1 MQQYLRSTGAALC
14 SLWPSDGATVR
25 STCKCLQKLP
35 QNSNYS
41 QSHLHS
47 FTGIHTRIHTH
58 IHTSTHTLSAACN
71 QRLMQ
76 IVRQTRISEFL
87 PIFSSSASHSHS
99 CSLSLSLPLA
109 LSVAVCLAFSLV
121 FVMYFIRHVNMPSAY
136 VYQRNFWKKKLN
148 FPNGIWYTRQTEQR
162 THTHTHTHAATPT
175 PAASKCDRYFSIL
188 WA

>member
-1 MQQYLRSTGAALC
+1 MQPLAVGWRHSTLNVQMLAKTAAEQQLF
-14 SLWPSDGATVR
+14 TVTFAFIHGH
-25 STCKCLQKLP
+25 SHA
-35 QNSNYS
+35 YS
-41 QSHLHS
+41 HSHSH
-47 FTGIHTRIHTH
+47 FHAHA
-58 IHTSTHTLSAACN
+58 HTLSAACN

-87 PIFSSSASHSHS
+87 PIFLALLLTLTLAR
-99 CSLSLSLPLA
+99 SLCLS

-162 THTHTHTHAATPT
+162 THTHTQRHLRRLQ
-175 PAASKCDRYFSIL
+175 ASVTDIL
-188 WA
+188 AYYGRECACVCVCLGVCV